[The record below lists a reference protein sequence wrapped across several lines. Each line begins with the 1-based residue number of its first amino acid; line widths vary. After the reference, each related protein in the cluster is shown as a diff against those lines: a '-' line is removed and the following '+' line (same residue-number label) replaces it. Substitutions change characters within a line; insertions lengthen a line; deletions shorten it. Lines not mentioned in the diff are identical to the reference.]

1 MAATPKP
8 QPQPEG
14 VRGLHGY
21 PPIPEAGS
29 LRRLGYDIGYW
40 KTRAR
45 FAIAP
50 LLLPYYRAR
59 HALDDGIVALIEG
72 FADGRRTAVWQL
84 RDGVLDAKVTDRA
97 A

>member
-1 MAATPKP
+1 MATTPK
-8 QPQPEG
+8 PQPEG

-21 PPIPEAGS
+21 PPIPEAGT
-29 LRRLGYDIGYW
+29 LRRLGYDVGYW

-45 FAIAP
+45 FVIAP
-50 LLLPYYRAR
+50 VLLPYYRAQSAVYA
-59 HALDDGIVALIEG
+59 ALDDLIGG

-84 RDGVLDAKVTDRA
+84 KDGVDAKATDRA

>member
-1 MAATPKP
+1 MASTPKP
-8 QPQPEG
+8 QPQPDG

-21 PPIPEAGS
+21 PPIPEAGT
-29 LRRLGYDIGYW
+29 LERLGYDVGYW

-50 LLLPYYRAR
+50 VLLPYYRAQS
-59 HALDDGIVALIEG
+59 ALYDGIDALRSG
-72 FADGRRTAVWQL
+72 FSAGQRTAVWQL
-84 RDGVLDAKVTDRA
+84 QDGTLDRMRNDRA